1 MILNN
6 SRPGSGLAL
15 AELSLEEES
24 QTLKQHMV
32 MLEQN
37 RSASQAELVELK
49 LKEEQTK
56 AHLSDFR
63 AHRLMYKCT

>member
-24 QTLKQHMV
+24 QTLKKSMN
-32 MLEQN
+32 MLDQN
-37 RSASQAELVELK
+37 RPETEAERV
-49 LKEEQTK
+49 
-56 AHLSDFR
+56 
-63 AHRLMYKCT
+63 